1 MSEIQRDVETKFDS
15 CNEDE
20 RKRPFFYNAMGLVTF
35 MPKGNLYYNACPG
48 EKCAKKLVEG
58 DDGRWSCEKCGGTF
72 NQPKAKFI
80 ANVKITDH
88 TTSVYATVNSDK
100 VGEKVYGKTAQWIRN
115 ACEGDSMIDTEA
127 LFEDLKELVMVEY
140 YFTIMV
146 KQEYWNGNFNTKF
159 YLIDAEKPEENLP
172 KFIKIL
178 EENNAAYDKV
188 KSN

>member
-1 MSEIQRDVETKFDS
+1 M
-15 CNEDE
+15 
-20 RKRPFFYNAMGLVTF
+20 M
-35 MPKGNLYYNACPG
+35 
-48 EKCAKKLVEG
+48 
-58 DDGRWSCEKCGGTF
+58 
-72 NQPKAKFI
+72 
-80 ANVKITDH
+80 
-88 TTSVYATVNSDK
+88 
-100 VGEKVYGKTAQWIRN
+100 
-115 ACEGDSMIDTEA
+115 DTEQ
-127 LFEDLKELVMVEY
+127 LFEDLKEQVMVEY